1 MMRAPDPDRLG
12 HGDASL
18 DCFVVPWDTESFGF
32 PVAQIARINV
42 GNEEATAET
51 LREFDDWCAARGV
64 RLVSCRLDRRQLRE
78 SMALE
83 ESGFRFVE
91 MVYVPRLESLAQ
103 VEHPEVALDVT
114 DATAADLGT
123 IEQMAAS
130 VFATGRFRLDW
141 RLSPEGSDRRYADWV
156 RNSFQG
162 PEHRVLKA
170 ERDGE
175 IIGFF
180 VTERRHDGGVY
191 WHLTAIGQAWQGQ
204 GLGLSLWRTMLLRHK
219 AERATYVETTISGHN
234 VPAMNLYA
242 RLGFAFTTPQ
252 MTFHRLIDPPG

>member
-1 MMRAPDPDRLG
+1 MMQAPDPDRLRR
-12 HGDASL
+12 GDTSL
-18 DCFVVPWDTESFGF
+18 DCFVVPWDTENFGF
-32 PVAQIARINV
+32 PVAQIAHISV
-42 GNEEATAET
+42 GDKHAIAET
-51 LREFDDWCAARGV
+51 LREFNDWCAVRGV

-83 ESGFRFVE
+83 ETGFRFVE
-91 MVYVPRLESLAQ
+91 MVYVPRLEPLAQ
-103 VEHPEVALDVT
+103 VDPPDLTLDVS

-123 IEQMAAS
+123 IQQMAAS

-141 RLSPEGSDRRYADWV
+141 RLPPEGSDRRYANWV

-162 PEHRVLKA
+162 PDHRVLKA

-180 VTERRHDGGVY
+180 VIEPRHDGGVY
-191 WHLTAIGQAWQGQ
+191 WHLTAIGEGWQGQ

-219 AERATYVETTISGHN
+219 AEGATYVETTISGHN

-242 RLGFAFTTPQ
+242 RLGFSFTTPQ
-252 MTFHRLIDPPG
+252 MTFHRLIEPSG